1 MGVISEVQSSA
12 LRSFF
17 IVYKL
22 IVSVSVGSKYE
33 IEISATTNELTDS
46 LNLKSFSWSK
56 YILLNYII

>member
-22 IVSVSVGSKYE
+22 IVSVSVGSLYE
-33 IEISATTNELTDS
+33 IEISATTNELT
-46 LNLKSFSWSK
+46 L
-56 YILLNYII
+56 